1 MDKKW
6 WTPSL
11 LLPVLITAC
20 PARADIFQDQIG
32 KSFPGYV
39 VMKHAEFNYDVRD
52 NLESNPAFLTGYF
65 NRDDIEDFVALIRAT
80 AAKHYVT
87 QQLSSDYYETRL
99 VVCHGSAG
107 KKYSCTVLQTGV
119 TTAPEYRYLV
129 KHPPGRT
136 NCHSGDGEYI
146 QAETDFIGWAST
158 KSWATGTGETQFVF
172 QPDGSYRR
180 CGDLN

>member
-6 WTPSL
+6 WTPFF
-11 LLPVLITAC
+11 LPVLLM
-20 PARADIFQDQIG
+20 ARPVCADFFQDQVS

-39 VMKHAEFNYDVRD
+39 IMKHAEFNSDVQD

-65 NRDDIEDFVALIRAT
+65 NRDNIEDFVALIRAT

-87 QQLSSDYYETRL
+87 LQLSSDYHETKL
-99 VVCHGSAG
+99 VACHGSAW
-107 KKYSCTVLQTGV
+107 KKYSCTVLLTGV
-119 TTAPEYRYLV
+119 TIAPEYRYLV
-129 KHPPGRT
+129 KRSPGRT
-136 NCHSGDGEYI
+136 NCGSEEGGYI

-158 KSWATGTGETQFVF
+158 KSWATGTGETQFVY